1 MAARILDSI
10 LEAATE
16 TSLPPIETLVEGLLR
31 GEKLALAR
39 LITLIERESP
49 DASRALSL
57 ALSGAEERAGRSY
70 CVGFT
75 GPPGS
80 GKSTLVDGLTTNI
93 RGGEGDATVG
103 IVAVD
108 PSSPFTGGA
117 LLGDRIR
124 MEGHYKD
131 PGVYI
136 RSMGTRGGRGG
147 VPSVA
152 QRVASL
158 LAASGKDYVIVETVG
173 VGQTELD
180 VMETA
185 DTVVV
190 VLVPEAGDTIQ
201 TMKAGLM
208 EIADVFVVNK
218 ADRGGA
224 EKLASNIEQSL
235 TLIYEESYWRA
246 PVLLTEAN
254 AGVGVA
260 ELREAIEGH
269 RKAAAESGELERRRR
284 RRRRAQFVKSVE
296 EKITGAFH
304 AMLDDTP
311 MLQDLLREVEEGARD
326 PYTAASEALRDRG
339 VRDRWLSLSDD

>member
-1 MAARILDSI
+1 M
-10 LEAATE
+10 
-16 TSLPPIETLVEGLLR
+16 PPIETLVEGLLR

-124 MEGHYKD
+124 MVGHYKD

-136 RSMGTRGGRGG
+136 RSMGTRGSRGG

-152 QRVASL
+152 QRAVSL

-208 EIADVFVVNK
+208 EIADIFVVNK
-218 ADRGGA
+218 ADRGGGGEA
-224 EKLASNIEQSL
+224 RLEHRTEPDADLRGVVLA
-235 TLIYEESYWRA
+235 RA
-246 PVLLTEAN
+246 
-254 AGVGVA
+254 G
-260 ELREAIEGH
+260 
-269 RKAAAESGELERRRR
+269 AADGRDRRRR
-284 RRRRAQFVKSVE
+284 RGLSCERRSRVTARRRRSRASWSAVGVGVDVHSSSKAWRRRSWGPSTRCSTTPPCSKTCCGKS
-296 EKITGAFH
+296 
-304 AMLDDTP
+304 
-311 MLQDLLREVEEGARD
+311 R
-326 PYTAASEALRDRG
+326 RG
-339 VRDRWLSLSDD
+339 PAIPTRPRRRRYATV

>member
-1 MAARILDSI
+1 M
-10 LEAATE
+10 
-16 TSLPPIETLVEGLLR
+16 
-31 GEKLALAR
+31 
-39 LITLIERESP
+39 
-49 DASRALSL
+49 
-57 ALSGAEERAGRSY
+57 
-70 CVGFT
+70 
-75 GPPGS
+75 
-80 GKSTLVDGLTTNI
+80 
-93 RGGEGDATVG
+93 G

-136 RSMGTRGGRGG
+136 RSMGTRGSRGG

-152 QRVASL
+152 QRVTSL

-208 EIADVFVVNK
+208 EIADIFVVNK
-218 ADRGGA
+218 AGPRRRGEARLEYRTEPDADLRGVV
-224 EKLASNIEQSL
+224 LA
-235 TLIYEESYWRA
+235 RA
-246 PVLLTEAN
+246 GTAD
-254 AGVGVA
+254 G
-260 ELREAIEGH
+260 RD
-269 RKAAAESGELERRRR
+269 RRRR
-284 RRRRAQFVKSVE
+284 R
-296 EKITGAFH
+296 
-304 AMLDDTP
+304 P
-311 MLQDLLREVEEGARD
+311 
-326 PYTAASEALRDRG
+326 
-339 VRDRWLSLSDD
+339 

>member
-1 MAARILDSI
+1 M
-10 LEAATE
+10 
-16 TSLPPIETLVEGLLR
+16 PPIETLVEGLLR

-57 ALSGAEERAGRSY
+57 TLSGADERGRDSY
-70 CVGFT
+70 CIGFT

-80 GKSTLVDGLTTNI
+80 GKSTLVDALTANI
-93 RGGEGDATVG
+93 RGGDGDATVG

-136 RSMGTRGGRGG
+136 RSMGTRGSRGG

-152 QRVASL
+152 QRVVSL
-158 LAASGKDYVIVETVG
+158 LAAAGKDYVIVETVG

-208 EIADVFVVNK
+208 EIADIFVVNK

-224 EKLASNIEQSL
+224 EKLATDIEQSL
-235 TLIYEESYWRA
+235 TLIYEETYWRA
-246 PVLLTEAN
+246 PVLLTEAHR
-254 AGVGVA
+254 GTGVA
-260 ELREAIEGH
+260 EVRDAIERH
-269 RKAAAESGELERRRR
+269 RAASVEAGEQERRRR

-296 EKITGAFH
+296 EKLAGAFH
-304 AMLDDTP
+304 AMIEDAP
-311 MLQDLLREVEEGARD
+311 VLQDLLQQVLAGERD

-339 VRDRWLSLSDD
+339 VRDRWLSLSDL

>member
-1 MAARILDSI
+1 M
-10 LEAATE
+10 
-16 TSLPPIETLVEGLLR
+16 PPIETLVEGLLR

-108 PSSPFTGGA
+108 PSSPFHRRRAARRPDTDGGP
-117 LLGDRIR
+117 LQG
-124 MEGHYKD
+124 

-136 RSMGTRGGRGG
+136 RSMGTRGSRGG

-208 EIADVFVVNK
+208 EIADIFVVNK

-246 PVLLTEAN
+246 PVLLTEGT

-269 RKAAAESGELERRRR
+269 RIAAAESGELERRRR